1 MHIRYADHV
10 RSRISVL
17 VEVGVA
23 RSSKPA
29 EDASDKKM
37 VPAVEETLEHVVLQ
51 PEDAALARL
60 ALSYART
67 IDKAAAI
74 AAQADR
80 IPFDP
85 DTAEEIKKL
94 KAKVSAHATM
104 ADLGPKLQA
113 CLDAL
118 GATPKARA
126 QNGKPAKGGSGPSKL
141 SALRGGA
148 A

>member
-1 MHIRYADHV
+1 MA
-10 RSRISVL
+10 RSR
-17 VEVGVA
+17 
-23 RSSKPA
+23 SSAAPDEGATDRKL
-29 EDASDKKM
+29 
-37 VPAVEETLEHVVLQ
+37 VPAVESTLSALVLQ
-51 PEDAALARL
+51 PEDAAVARL

-67 IDKAAAI
+67 IDTAAAI

-85 DTAEEIKKL
+85 DTADEVAKL
-94 KAKVSAHATM
+94 RAKVSAHSTM

-118 GATPKARA
+118 SATPKSRA
-126 QNGKPAKGGSGPSKL
+126 ALGKPTTPAGGPSKL
-141 SALRGGA
+141 AALRGGA

>member
-1 MHIRYADHV
+1 MPPRRRATAAPTADT
-10 RSRISVL
+10 
-17 VEVGVA
+17 
-23 RSSKPA
+23 
-29 EDASDKKM
+29 SDRKL
-37 VPAVEETLEHVVLQ
+37 VPAVEETLAHVVLQ

-67 IDKAAAI
+67 IDTAAAI

-85 DTAEEIKKL
+85 DTADEVKKL
-94 KAKVSAHATM
+94 RAKVSAHSTM

-113 CLDAL
+113 ALDAL

-126 QNGKPAKGGSGPSKL
+126 SAGKAPTGGSGLSKL
-141 SALRGGA
+141 ALMRGSA
-148 A
+148 